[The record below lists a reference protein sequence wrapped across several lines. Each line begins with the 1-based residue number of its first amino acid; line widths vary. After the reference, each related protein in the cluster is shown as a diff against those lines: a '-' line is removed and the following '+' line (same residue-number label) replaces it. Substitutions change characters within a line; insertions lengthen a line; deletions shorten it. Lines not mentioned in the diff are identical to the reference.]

1 MISIH
6 GLSKMHDKTSVLSD
20 IDLTVARGKVF
31 GLAGTNG
38 SGRTTL
44 LEILATL
51 RKPTAGS
58 VEIDGINAIQSPFE
72 VRSRIGYV
80 PDRHDF
86 HAALTVREFLDFLRT
101 CRNVK
106 SSADNTALPADGWLH
121 GLKMDAP
128 IGSLSRG
135 LKQQL
140 AWAAALIHAP
150 AVLLLDEPM
159 NDLDPFA
166 AARCADAIKEMRSRG
181 GTVVMASNRTAD
193 LQVLCDEVGFLH
205 KGRLLQ
211 VMKVEG
217 LSMNLLEILTSLLAQ
232 QEGSDWIASEAQ
244 DEIRAGGT
252 LT

>member
-106 SSADNTALPADGWLH
+106 SSADNTALPAD
-121 GLKMDAP
+121 
-128 IGSLSRG
+128 
-135 LKQQL
+135 
-140 AWAAALIHAP
+140 
-150 AVLLLDEPM
+150 
-159 NDLDPFA
+159 
-166 AARCADAIKEMRSRG
+166 
-181 GTVVMASNRTAD
+181 
-193 LQVLCDEVGFLH
+193 
-205 KGRLLQ
+205 
-211 VMKVEG
+211 
-217 LSMNLLEILTSLLAQ
+217 
-232 QEGSDWIASEAQ
+232 
-244 DEIRAGGT
+244 
-252 LT
+252 